1 MKMDEDKLNAM
12 SVTEDVST
20 LVPVPR
26 SNDNVNKH
34 MPKPVRNFDKEQ
46 KQIQVFQMLCVLQ

>member
-1 MKMDEDKLNAM
+1 MDEDKLNAM

-26 SNDNVNKH
+26 SNDNVNKNT
-34 MPKPVRNFDKEQ
+34 PKPVRNFDKEQ

>member
-26 SNDNVNKH
+26 SNDNVNKNT
-34 MPKPVRNFDKEQ
+34 PKPVRNFDKEQ